1 VAETKGMCTFEC
13 ETCGK
18 KTKLIVEEQS
28 SHGPPRVFTPTKARG
43 LKSSSAQLTTPSRRL
58 ILVHS
63 THNRPGKKQ
72 PDNDYDVWDDKGR
85 IIGRIFRAAMA
96 PKDRPWFWTT
106 TKLESQP
113 TDQGYA
119 LTREDAMTAFK
130 HAWRNKQ
137 SARMP

>member
-1 VAETKGMCTFEC
+1 VFSPRTKD
-13 ETCGK
+13 
-18 KTKLIVEEQS
+18 
-28 SHGPPRVFTPTKARG
+28 RG
-43 LKSSSAQLTTPSRRL
+43 LKSSPARLTTPGRRF

-63 THNRPGKKQ
+63 THNRPGKKR
-72 PDNDYDVWDDKGR
+72 PDDDYDIWDDKGR

-106 TKLESQP
+106 TKLESQRP
-113 TDQGYA
+113 TDRGYA
-119 LTREDAMTAFK
+119 VTREDAMTAFK